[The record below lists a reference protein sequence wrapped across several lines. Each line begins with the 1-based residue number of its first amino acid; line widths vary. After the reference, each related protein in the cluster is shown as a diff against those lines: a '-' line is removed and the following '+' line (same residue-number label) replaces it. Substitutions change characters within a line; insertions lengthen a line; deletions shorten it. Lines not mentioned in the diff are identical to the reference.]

1 MRIAVTLAA
10 FFFFINFA
18 VAEKVGCPP
27 TLMLMQSLKDNNMI
41 RVYRGFSDRGHVM
54 ELYQSFSGE
63 DGRWIAVVHLPRKSG
78 QTYSCIVDQGIKGS
92 LQLRDKTAI

>member
-41 RVYRGFSDRGHVM
+41 RVYGHVT

-63 DGRWIAVVHLPRKSG
+63 DDRWVAVVHLPRKSG

-92 LQLRDKTAI
+92 FQLRDKTAI